1 MAKALNETWQV
12 CDAVIDES
20 IREIA
25 NQGREDIFDLGIDM
39 DLDRGQGEGERE
51 VMPKPILEMIHIS

>member
-25 NQGREDIFDLGIDM
+25 N
-39 DLDRGQGEGERE
+39 
-51 VMPKPILEMIHIS
+51 